1 MKRATITIP
10 DDLESRI
17 KEYTRNQEAPPSLNA
32 VVQAAL
38 EEYLDSHERSSA
50 RWLLDITP
58 IEEKDDAGEPDV
70 SVNHDSYHDESAAV
84 DLPKPLLFEEMTQE
98 ELDRVPRVLKITPAE
113 TGSGFSDVSIN
124 HDKYLADLT
133 YERKLPP
140 R

>member
-17 KEYTRNQEAPPSLNA
+17 KEYARSQEDNTSLSA
-32 VVQAAL
+32 VVRAAL
-38 EEYLDSHERSSA
+38 EEYLDNHERSSA
-50 RWLLDITP
+50 SWLLSFTP

-70 SVNHDSYHDESAAV
+70 GVNHDTYRGDDATV
-84 DLPKPLLFEEMTQE
+84 DLPRPFLFEEMTQE
-98 ELDRVPRVLKITPAE
+98 ELDKVPRILKTSPAE

-124 HDKYLADLT
+124 HDKYLADWT

-140 R
+140 G